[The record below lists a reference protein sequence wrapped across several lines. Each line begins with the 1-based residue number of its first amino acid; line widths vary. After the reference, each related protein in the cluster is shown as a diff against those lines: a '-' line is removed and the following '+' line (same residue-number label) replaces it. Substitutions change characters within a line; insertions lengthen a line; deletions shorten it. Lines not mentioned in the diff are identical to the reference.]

1 MPFASNKVEM
11 LVNLRAMLTDVF
23 NLRNQGASYANL
35 ARAQGHV
42 DGYMRSIIDAG
53 IASERELLA
62 LVVDQR
68 RIVDGPA
75 TKELQS
81 ETTLAA

>member
-1 MPFASNKVEM
+1 MPSASNKSEM
-11 LVNLRAMLTDVF
+11 LANLRAMLTDVF
-23 NLRNQGASYANL
+23 QLRSQGASYANL

-42 DGYMRSIIDAG
+42 DGYMRSILDAG

-68 RIVDGPA
+68 RVVDGPA
-75 TKELQS
+75 TRELQP
-81 ETTLAA
+81 ETILAA

>member
-1 MPFASNKVEM
+1 MIVTGTKSEM
-11 LVNLRAMLTDVF
+11 LANLRSMLTDVF
-23 NLRNQGASYANL
+23 RLRNLGASYANL

-53 IASERELLA
+53 IASDHELLT
-62 LVVDQR
+62 LVADQR

-75 TKELQS
+75 TKELVS